1 MTDFTITEDFP
12 KNQIEFDTRF
22 NSEQACQDYLFKM
35 KWPDGY
41 ECRECQHKEYWVS
54 ARQLYICTRCE
65 SSHSLTAG
73 TVMHGTQKPLSYW
86 FKAMWWFTSRKSG
99 VNAVN
104 LKDLLG
110 LGSYQTAWTWFHK
123 LLRCTIRQG
132 RERLSGRV
140 EVDEF
145 YIGGQKPGKRGRGSN
160 GKTIVVAAVEKS
172 ALHYGRIRLQ
182 VIPDCS
188 GPVLKAF
195 IDENIVPGSTVVTD
209 GWKGY
214 YALDPKKYD
223 HIQQVAKH
231 IKDKNSVLPGVHRVA
246 SLVKRLMLGTFQG
259 RFGPNHL
266 QSYIDEYVFRFNRR
280 NSRYI
285 GKKFMRIVQQ
295 IVASPRT
302 SFREIVGGNS
312 PFELLAN

>member
-1 MTDFTITEDFP
+1 
-12 KNQIEFDTRF
+12 
-22 NSEQACQDYLFKM
+22 
-35 KWPDGY
+35 
-41 ECRECQHKEYWVS
+41 
-54 ARQLYICTRCE
+54 
-65 SSHSLTAG
+65 
-73 TVMHGTQKPLSYW
+73 
-86 FKAMWWFTSRKSG
+86 MWWFTSRKSG

-104 LKDLLG
+104 VKDLLG

-123 LLRCTIRQG
+123 LRRCTIRQG
-132 RERLSGRV
+132 RERLYGRV

-160 GKTIVVAAVEKS
+160 GKTIVVAAVEKN

-188 GPVLKAF
+188 GLVLKAF
-195 IDENIVPGSTVVTD
+195 INENIASGSTVVTD

-223 HIQQVAKH
+223 HKQQVAKH
-231 IKDKNSVLPGVHRVA
+231 IKDKDSVLPGVHRVA
-246 SLVKRLMLGTFQG
+246 YLVKRLMLGTFQG
-259 RFGPNHL
+259 RFGPSHL
-266 QSYIDEYVFRFNRR
+266 QSYTDEYVFRFNRR
-280 NSRYI
+280 KSRYI
-285 GKKFMRIVQQ
+285 GKKFMKIVQQ

-302 SFREIVGGNS
+302 SCHEKVGGNS